1 MSFPDFLDNNT
12 NNNNPDIVS
21 DPFQPSSSSFEPPID
36 SRPNENQFDFI
47 SSNVQQNNES
57 PQIISSI
64 EQIPLD
70 NEEQQRI
77 EQRQIEE
84 TTRRKVITAKMELEL
99 KLKNENREKANAY
112 MREFEQRRTEEIAKR
127 KEMNIRNEKDFIEE
141 KKMIKEG
148 KKNSW
153 ECVMDNIAVKDS
165 DYKGSKDVSRMKNV
179 IINRKNDN
187 NLNTMQS
194 EILFN

>member
-12 NNNNPDIVS
+12 NNNNPDILS

-84 TTRRKVITAKMELEL
+84 AERRKVITTKIDLEL
-99 KLKNENREKANAY
+99 KIKNENREKASAY
-112 MREFEQRRTEEIAKR
+112 MRECEQRRMEEITKR
-127 KEMNIRNEKDFIEE
+127 KEINIKNEKDFIEE
-141 KKMIKEG
+141 KKMVKEG

-153 ECVMDNIAVKDS
+153 ERVMDKIAIKDS

-179 IINRKNDN
+179 IINRKNDK
-187 NLNTMQS
+187 NTIQS
-194 EILFN
+194 DMLFN